1 MTCSFSTKQQ
11 IQEIMKTLAQ
21 SFIAALLL
29 STATLASTAANPLT
43 PSSNPTATTSSYK
56 VAVFPSST
64 APSRLNVFVE
74 RNPGQQ
80 MIISFKS
87 AEGKVLAKE
96 FINKKQGNFHFQ
108 FDMSELEDGAYTVE
122 VVSGND
128 VTTHPV
134 TLSTTPAQTATRAIT
149 LK

>member
-1 MTCSFSTKQQ
+1 
-11 IQEIMKTLAQ
+11 MKTFAQ
-21 SFIAALLL
+21 SLLIALL
-29 STATLASTAANPLT
+29 STAALVSTAATT
-43 PSSNPTATTSSYK
+43 PVTATNPAVTTISYK

-74 RNPGQQ
+74 RKPGQQ

-87 AEGKVLAKE
+87 AEGNVLAKE

-108 FDMSELEDGAYTVE
+108 FDTSELEDGTYTVE

-128 VTTHPV
+128 VTKHPI